1 MGEKLQFPVVLPFT
15 KIIRSKNSKIV
26 SGGTWQRTFKM
37 YIHIIYYQCFFNST
51 ITIDIEE
58 REEREQM
65 CLPKEAVVSF
75 KIFLYY
81 HQNLL
86 L

>member
-1 MGEKLQFPVVLPFT
+1 MTITV
-15 KIIRSKNSKIV
+15 
-26 SGGTWQRTFKM
+26 
-37 YIHIIYYQCFFNST
+37 NST

-75 KIFLYY
+75 KIFFVPSKSLAVMKLIIHLMAMHIRGPGGEY
-81 HQNLL
+81 HNCEL
-86 L
+86 

>member
-1 MGEKLQFPVVLPFT
+1 M
-15 KIIRSKNSKIV
+15 
-26 SGGTWQRTFKM
+26 SGGTWQRTFK
-37 YIHIIYYQCFFNST
+37 IFILIIYYQCFFNST

-75 KIFLYY
+75 KIFFVLPSKSLAVMKLII
-81 HQNLL
+81 HLMAMHIRGP
-86 L
+86 

>member
-1 MGEKLQFPVVLPFT
+1 M
-15 KIIRSKNSKIV
+15 
-26 SGGTWQRTFKM
+26 
-37 YIHIIYYQCFFNST
+37 FFNST

-75 KIFLYY
+75 KIFFVPSKSLAVMKLII
-81 HQNLL
+81 HLMAMHIRGP
-86 L
+86 